1 MVLGDLLPARAWMI
15 FGMACGKEALLPV
28 QDGSRELLVR
38 PRNGLALGSPADRHA
53 PVSLRISG
61 QAAQARGGT

>member
-1 MVLGDLLPARAWMI
+1 MVLGGLLPARAWMV
-15 FGMACGKEALLPV
+15 FGMACGKDALLPV

-38 PRNGLALGSPADRHA
+38 PRDGLALGLSSGQTRPC
-53 PVSLRISG
+53 LICISG